1 MSTIPNH
8 MPLVVLAK
16 GQVIYKKGVVPH
28 IGCLASEN
36 QLLQQQKRLLESHML
51 SKSMSYIQ
59 RSLLKGKS
67 NGL

>member
-1 MSTIPNH
+1 MSMYPNH

-16 GQVIYKKGVVPH
+16 GQVVYQRGDKPH
-28 IGCLASEN
+28 IGSLVSEN
-36 QLLQQQKRLLESHML
+36 TVLKQQKQLLDIHML
-51 SKSMSYIQ
+51 SKSMSFIQ